1 MRKLLSVAIAAALL
15 VPLSSRAEPP
25 AMRLA
30 WSVMPGELAPVIFVN
45 KPELAY
51 NNGKTYTFAPV
62 HITASPQM
70 IQGLAA
76 NEIDI
81 AAFAFSSFPL
91 AIQNAGMTDLRI
103 IADESQ
109 DGVPGYY
116 TDESKVR
123 NDSGI
128 AKVEDLKG
136 KVLATTG
143 FGAASDISLR
153 AMLTQHGLNPTK
165 DVTII
170 QAAYANMPAILREHK
185 ADLVTAI
192 PPFAFD
198 PDLTSISHTLFTGK
212 DSMGPTE
219 KIFWAAKKDFIA
231 TNRAAMIDFMA
242 DFMRAQR
249 WFLDPA
255 NRPAALQIVT
265 AFTKASPA
273 LYDYLWTQ
281 RDYYRDPRGM
291 PDLDA
296 LQHSTDVQVQLG
308 ILKAPID
315 IKAHSDLSLVKEAA
329 ARLDPPTH
337 P

>member
-1 MRKLLSVAIAAALL
+1 MRKLLALATVTL
-15 VPLSSRAEPP
+15 ILAPLSGRADPP
-25 AMRLA
+25 AIRLA
-30 WSVMPGELAPVIFVN
+30 WSVMPGELAPVIFVS
-45 KPELAY
+45 KPELAL

-91 AIQNAGMTDLRI
+91 AVQNAGMTDLRI

-109 DGVPGYY
+109 DGAPDYY

-143 FGAASDISLR
+143 FGAASDIALR
-153 AMLTQHGLNPTK
+153 AMLTRHGLNPTK

-170 QAAYANMPAILREHK
+170 QAAYANMPAILKEHK

-198 PDLTSISHTLFTGK
+198 PDLTAISHTLFTGK
-212 DSMGPTE
+212 DAMGPTE
-219 KIFWAAKKDFIA
+219 KIFWAAKKDFLA
-231 TNRAAMIDFMA
+231 GNRAAMIDFMT

-255 NRPAALQIVT
+255 NRATALQIVT

-273 LYDYLWTQ
+273 LYDYIWTR
-281 RDYYRDPRGM
+281 RDYFRDPRGM
-291 PDLDA
+291 PNLDA
-296 LQHSTDVQVQLG
+296 LQHSIDVQVELG
-308 ILKAPID
+308 ILKAPLD
-315 IKAHSDLSLVKEAA
+315 VKAYSDLSLVQEAV
-329 ARLDPPTH
+329 ARLD
-337 P
+337 